1 MDFITQQTGSR
12 VQRGEREQR
21 VLHGEKAEE
30 NLELSLF
37 RPRQAAVKP
46 LQVCLTAAKSGFIL
60 NNPTS

>member
-1 MDFITQQTGSR
+1 MCFITQQTGSG

-21 VLHGEKAEE
+21 VLYVEKAQK

-37 RPRQAAVKP
+37 LLRQAAVKQP
-46 LQVCLTAAKSGFIL
+46 QVRLTAAELGLVF